1 MMHMT
6 DEVLIIDGTALLFR
20 SFFGG
25 VSVRA
30 PDGTEVGAVML
41 SCNKLGQLVS
51 RFSPK
56 HIAVVFDAGQRTFR
70 NDIEPGY
77 KANRGSPPPELVPQF
92 ELLRSASEALGF
104 ASFSRVGYEA
114 DDLMATLA
122 RLCREAELCCR
133 LVSVDKDLAQ
143 TVRDGPIYAIQQ
155 DPYSAREWN
164 AAGVQTRMGVPP
176 ELICTYMALVGD
188 STDNIGGVRGIGPKT
203 AGAIVRR
210 FGQLDSIY
218 ENLDQLRHLDVRGAK
233 TLGTKLAAAEN
244 DARLALS
251 LVTLDDRVPMDLNAT
266 DLSERLRWLGP
277 TENQAKP
284 IFDRMGFHRPW
295 NQLKALANDQR

>member
-114 DDLMATLA
+114 DDLIAT
-122 RLCREAELCCR
+122 
-133 LVSVDKDLAQ
+133 
-143 TVRDGPIYAIQQ
+143 YA
-155 DPYSAREWN
+155 ALGE
-164 AAGVQTRMGVPP
+164 AAGTRSSRRKRSLVHH
-176 ELICTYMALVGD
+176 LCVGD
-188 STDNIGGVRGIGPKT
+188 LGWVADAPEVPS
-203 AGAIVRR
+203 
-210 FGQLDSIY
+210 SY
-218 ENLDQLRHLDVRGAK
+218 RHK
-233 TLGTKLAAAEN
+233 
-244 DARLALS
+244 RL
-251 LVTLDDRVPMDLNAT
+251 T
-266 DLSERLRWLGP
+266 
-277 TENQAKP
+277 
-284 IFDRMGFHRPW
+284 HRCP
-295 NQLKALANDQR
+295 R